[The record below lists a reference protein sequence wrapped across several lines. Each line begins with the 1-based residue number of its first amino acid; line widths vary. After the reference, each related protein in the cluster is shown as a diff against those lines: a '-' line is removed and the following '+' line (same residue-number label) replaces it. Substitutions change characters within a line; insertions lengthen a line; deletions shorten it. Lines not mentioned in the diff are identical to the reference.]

1 MSVIWQQRT
10 HGVQRHGEAF
20 NHALAR
26 LFLGVV
32 IVVTLLGTLYLTVV
46 AANVRFSGRVWELEE
61 ELGAQQRQN
70 QALMV
75 EVARLSS
82 IPVLQQRSIA
92 LGFAPAANVH
102 FLILPEP

>member
-10 HGVQRHGEAF
+10 HGVQRREEAAAR
-20 NHALAR
+20 ALAR

-32 IVVTLLGTLYLTVV
+32 MVTTLLGALYLTMVS
-46 AANVRFSGRVWELEE
+46 ANVRLSARVWELEE
-61 ELGAQQRQN
+61 ELGVQQRQN

-75 EVARLSS
+75 EIARLSS

-92 LGFAPAANVH
+92 LGFAPAEHVH
-102 FLILPEP
+102 FLVIEEP